1 MRKFGLL
8 LMAAGLLAGGCKGQE
23 APETASAPPGGSA
36 PGAAPPAATTTA
48 PEKPAAAASKTA
60 GSAASKTTSTTAKM
74 TTLPSGLKYID
85 LKVGKGESP
94 KPGQTVVVH
103 YTGTLQDGTK
113 FDSSRDRNEPFK
125 FVLGQGAVIK
135 GWDVGVATMKPG
147 GKRKLVIPPDLAY
160 GANGRPPVIP
170 SNATLNFDIELL
182 RVE

>member
-1 MRKFGLL
+1 M
-8 LMAAGLLAGGCKGQE
+8 
-23 APETASAPPGGSA
+23 
-36 PGAAPPAATTTA
+36 
-48 PEKPAAAASKTA
+48 
-60 GSAASKTTSTTAKM
+60 
-74 TTLPSGLKYID
+74 
-85 LKVGKGESP
+85 
-94 KPGQTVVVH
+94 VH